1 MKKILLPCTLFLVLN
16 NSSLLA
22 QIPNAGFENWSTV
35 GSYMNPDN
43 WSTMNNTTATYSLF
57 TATKATPGNPGTAYL
72 KLTSKTINGSVV
84 NGIAVSGK
92 LDTINLKP
100 ISGFPYTQR
109 SSTFAGKWQHMIYGA
124 SQGNVS
130 VLLSRWN
137 TTTGHRDTVASA
149 AVTLAG
155 MAMSWSNFGMSLNY
169 VDSLHY
175 PDSCL
180 IVLQASGTAPT
191 NNDYLWVDALA
202 LTGTVA
208 LAPPAPPANLVGLSA
223 LILNTAPISI
233 YPNPAQ
239 NTIHLST
246 YDVKVYD
253 IDVYSSTGE
262 KLVAKKV
269 LIENEL
275 DIDISNL
282 PKGIYLLY
290 ATNAN
295 GIQKDRFIK
304 N

>member
-1 MKKILLPCTLFLVLN
+1 MKKILLPCTLFLALN
-16 NSSLLA
+16 FSSLLA

-43 WSTMNNTTATYSLF
+43 WSTLNNTTATYSLF

-92 LDTINLKP
+92 LDTITLKP
-100 ISGFPYTQR
+100 KSGFPYTQR

-137 TTTGHRDTVASA
+137 TALGRRDTVASA

-191 NNDYLWVDALA
+191 NNDYLWIDGLA
-202 LTGTVA
+202 LSGTVA
-208 LAPPAPPANLVGLSA
+208 IVSSTVNTVGLEKNNLSDA
-223 LILNTAPISI
+223 DFVI
-233 YPNPAQ
+233 YPNPSE
-239 NTIHLST
+239 NTLHISSPNKIIL
-246 YDVKVYD
+246 KAEVYNLL
-253 IDVYSSTGE
+253 GQR
-262 KLVAKKV
+262 L
-269 LIENEL
+269 LIKNDLAESKTEL
-275 DIDISNL
+275 DISEL
-282 PKGIYLLY
+282 QSSSYLLKLSHGEG
-290 ATNAN
+290 TQTFN
-295 GIQKDRFIK
+295 FIK
-304 N
+304 K